1 MLFIL
6 LVLLK
11 MKKEEKRENIISAA
25 GRVFG
30 QQGFKEARMERVA
43 EEAGMGKSSLYYY
56 FLSKEELFEA
66 VVEREAEFL
75 KAEIIKATKD
85 ITDPYKRMKIY
96 VISRMK
102 AFNKSINLYTAVK
115 TNYLDHLPF
124 IDKVRTK
131 YDKEEMKMVESIL
144 KDGVRNNRFKL
155 VNTELATI
163 AIVTAIK
170 GLEYNII
177 IRDGSSKLEQQVEQL
192 LMFLFYG
199 IVKRH

>member
-1 MLFIL
+1 MTN
-6 LVLLK
+6 
-11 MKKEEKRENIISAA
+11 KKDLKRENIITAA

-30 QQGFKEARMERVA
+30 KHGFREARMENIA
-43 EEAGMGKSSLYYY
+43 EEADMGKSSLYYY
-56 FLSKEELFEA
+56 FISKEELFEA
-66 VVEREAEFL
+66 VVEREAENL
-75 KAEIIKATKD
+75 KNEIILATKD
-85 ITDPYKRMKIY
+85 IIDPYKRMKKY
-96 VISRMK
+96 VIARMN
-102 AFNKSINLYTAVK
+102 AFNESINLYTAVK

-124 IDKVRTK
+124 IEKVRSK

-155 VNTELATI
+155 VNTELATV

-170 GLEYNII
+170 GLEYNIV
-177 IRDGSSKLEQQVEQL
+177 IREGPYKLEQQVEQL

>member
-1 MLFIL
+1 MI
-6 LVLLK
+6 
-11 MKKEEKRENIISAA
+11 MKKDIKRENIITAA
-25 GRVFG
+25 GNIFG
-30 QQGFKEARMERVA
+30 RYGFREARMEKVA
-43 EEAGMGKSSLYYY
+43 KEAGMGKSSLYYY
-56 FLSKEELFEA
+56 FISKEELFEA
-66 VVEREAEFL
+66 VVEREAENL
-75 KAEIIKATKD
+75 KNEIIRATKD

-102 AFNKSINLYTAVK
+102 AFNQSINLYTAVK

-124 IDKVRTK
+124 IEKVRTK
-131 YDKEEMKMVESIL
+131 YDKEEMKMVENIL

-155 VNTELATI
+155 VNTELATV

-177 IRDGSSKLEQQVEQL
+177 IRDGPEKIEQQVEQL

>member
-1 MLFIL
+1 MI
-6 LVLLK
+6 
-11 MKKEEKRENIISAA
+11 KKDKKREAIITAA
-25 GRVFG
+25 GIVFG
-30 QQGFKEARMERVA
+30 RHGFKEARMETVA
-43 EEAGMGKSSLYYY
+43 KEAGMGKSSLYYY
-56 FLSKEELFEA
+56 FISKEELFEA

-75 KAEIIKATKD
+75 KSEIIKATKD
-85 ITDPYKRMKIY
+85 IFDPYKRMKVY

-102 AFNKSINLYTAVK
+102 AFNESINLYTAVK

-124 IDKVRTK
+124 INKVRTK
-131 YDKEEMKMVESIL
+131 YDKEELKMVESIL
-144 KDGVRNNRFKL
+144 KDGVRSNRFKL

-170 GLEYNII
+170 GLEYTIVI
-177 IRDGSSKLEQQVEQL
+177 QKGEYKLEQQVEQL

>member
-1 MLFIL
+1 
-6 LVLLK
+6 
-11 MKKEEKRENIISAA
+11 MKKDEKREKIITAA
-25 GRVFG
+25 GKVFG
-30 QQGFKEARMERVA
+30 SHGFKDTRMEKVA

-66 VVEREAEFL
+66 VVEREAEYL
-75 KAEIIKATKD
+75 KNEIIQATRD
-85 ITDPYKRMKIY
+85 IADPYKRMKLY
-96 VISRMK
+96 VIARMK
-102 AFNKSINLYTAVK
+102 AFRKSINLYTAVK

-124 IDKVRTK
+124 IEKVRAK
-131 YDKEEMKMVESIL
+131 YDKEEMRMVENIL
-144 KDGVRNNRFKL
+144 KDGVRTNRFKL

-170 GLEYNII
+170 GLEYTIV
-177 IRDGSSKLEQQVEQL
+177 IRESPIKMEQQVEQL

>member
-1 MLFIL
+1 
-6 LVLLK
+6 
-11 MKKEEKRENIISAA
+11 MKKDEKREKIITAA
-25 GRVFG
+25 GKVFG
-30 QQGFKEARMERVA
+30 HHGFKEARMENIA
-43 EEAGMGKSSLYYY
+43 AKAGMGKSSLYYY
-56 FLSKEELFEA
+56 FISKEELFEA
-66 VVEREAEFL
+66 VVEREAEYL
-75 KAEIIKATKD
+75 KHEIIKATKD

-96 VISRMK
+96 VIARMR
-102 AFNKSINLYTAVK
+102 AFNQSINLYTAVK

-124 IDKVRTK
+124 INKVRAK

-155 VNTELATI
+155 VNTELATV

-170 GLEYNII
+170 GLEYNIV
-177 IRDGSSKLEQQVEQL
+177 IREGPVSLEQQVEQL

>member
-1 MLFIL
+1 
-6 LVLLK
+6 
-11 MKKEEKRENIISAA
+11 MKKDEKREQIITAA
-25 GRVFG
+25 GIVFG
-30 QQGFKEARMERVA
+30 RHGFKETRMEKVA

-66 VVEREAEFL
+66 VVEREAEHL
-75 KAEIIKATKD
+75 KHEIILATKD
-85 ITDPYKRMKIY
+85 ITDPYKKMKLY

-102 AFNKSINLYTAVK
+102 AFKKSINLYTAVK

-124 IDKVRTK
+124 INKVRAK
-131 YDKEEMKMVESIL
+131 YDKEELKMVESIL
-144 KDGVRNNRFKL
+144 KEGVRTNQFKL

-170 GLEYNII
+170 GLEYTII
-177 IRDGSSKLEQQVEQL
+177 IRESHFKVEQQVEQL

>member
-1 MLFIL
+1 
-6 LVLLK
+6 
-11 MKKEEKRENIISAA
+11 MKKDEKREKIITAA
-25 GRVFG
+25 GIVFG
-30 QQGFKEARMERVA
+30 RHGFKETRMEKVA

-66 VVEREAEFL
+66 VVEREAEHL
-75 KAEIIKATKD
+75 KHEIILATKD
-85 ITDPYKRMKIY
+85 ITDPYKKMKLY

-102 AFNKSINLYTAVK
+102 AFKKSINLYTAVK

-124 IDKVRTK
+124 INKVRAK
-131 YDKEEMKMVESIL
+131 YDKEELKMVESIL
-144 KDGVRNNRFKL
+144 KEGVRTNRFKL

-170 GLEYNII
+170 GLEYTII
-177 IRDGSSKLEQQVEQL
+177 IRESPYKMEQQVEQL

>member
-1 MLFIL
+1 
-6 LVLLK
+6 
-11 MKKEEKRENIISAA
+11 MKKDEKREQIITAA
-25 GRVFG
+25 GIVFG
-30 QQGFKEARMERVA
+30 RHGFKETRMEKVA

-66 VVEREAEFL
+66 VVEREAEHL
-75 KAEIIKATKD
+75 KHEIILATKD
-85 ITDPYKRMKIY
+85 ITDPYKKMKLY

-102 AFNKSINLYTAVK
+102 AFKKSINLYTAVK

-124 IDKVRTK
+124 IDKVRAK
-131 YDKEEMKMVESIL
+131 YDKEELKMVESIL
-144 KDGVRNNRFKL
+144 KEGVRTNQFKL

-170 GLEYNII
+170 GLEYTII
-177 IRDGSSKLEQQVEQL
+177 IRESHFKMEQQVEQL

>member
-1 MLFIL
+1 MTN
-6 LVLLK
+6 
-11 MKKEEKRENIISAA
+11 KKDHKRENIITAA

-30 QQGFKEARMERVA
+30 KHGFREARMENIA

-66 VVEREAEFL
+66 VVEREAENL
-75 KAEIIKATKD
+75 KNEIILATRD
-85 ITDPYKRMKIY
+85 IIDPYKRMKKY
-96 VISRMK
+96 VIVRMK
-102 AFNKSINLYTAVK
+102 AFNESINLYTAVK

-124 IDKVRTK
+124 IDKVRKK

-170 GLEYNII
+170 GLEYNIV
-177 IRDGSSKLEQQVEQL
+177 IREGPYKLEQQVEQL

>member
-1 MLFIL
+1 M
-6 LVLLK
+6 K
-11 MKKEEKRENIISAA
+11 MKKDEKRENIITAA
-25 GRVFG
+25 GKVFG
-30 QQGFKEARMERVA
+30 RHGFKETRMEKVA

-56 FLSKEELFEA
+56 FISKEELFEA

-75 KAEIIKATKD
+75 KSEIIRATKD
-85 ITDPYKRMKIY
+85 IADPYKRMKAY

-124 IDKVRTK
+124 IDKVRAK
-131 YDKEEMKMVESIL
+131 YDKEEMRMVESIL

-170 GLEYNII
+170 GLEYTII
-177 IRDGSSKLEQQVEQL
+177 IRDGSTKLEQQVEQL

>member
-1 MLFIL
+1 
-6 LVLLK
+6 

-66 VVEREAEFL
+66 VVEREAEYL
-75 KAEIIKATKD
+75 KSEIIKATRD

-96 VISRMK
+96 VIARMK

-124 IDKVRTK
+124 IDKVRAK

-177 IRDGSSKLEQQVEQL
+177 IRDGSAKLEQQVEQL

>member
-1 MLFIL
+1 
-6 LVLLK
+6 
-11 MKKEEKRENIISAA
+11 MKKDEKREQIITAA
-25 GRVFG
+25 GIVFG
-30 QQGFKEARMERVA
+30 RHGFKETRMEKVA

-66 VVEREAEFL
+66 VVEREAEHL
-75 KAEIIKATKD
+75 KHEIILATKD
-85 ITDPYKRMKIY
+85 ITDPYKKMKLY

-102 AFNKSINLYTAVK
+102 AFKKSINLYTAVK

-124 IDKVRTK
+124 INKVRAK
-131 YDKEEMKMVESIL
+131 YDKEELKMVESIL
-144 KDGVRNNRFKL
+144 KEGVRTNQFKL

-170 GLEYNII
+170 GLEYTII
-177 IRDGSSKLEQQVEQL
+177 IRESHFKMEQQVEQL

>member
-1 MLFIL
+1 MH
-6 LVLLK
+6 VLPYCFT
-11 MKKEEKRENIISAA
+11 MIKKDEKREAIITAA
-25 GRVFG
+25 GKVFG
-30 QQGFKEARMERVA
+30 RHGFKDTRMEKVA

-66 VVEREAEFL
+66 VVEREAEHL
-75 KAEIIKATKD
+75 KSEIVKATKD

-96 VISRMK
+96 VIARMK
-102 AFNKSINLYTAVK
+102 AFNKAINLYTAVK

-131 YDKEEMKMVESIL
+131 YDKEELKMVESIL

>member
-1 MLFIL
+1 
-6 LVLLK
+6 
-11 MKKEEKRENIISAA
+11 MKKDEKREKIITAA
-25 GRVFG
+25 GKVFG
-30 QQGFKEARMERVA
+30 HHGFKEARMEKIA
-43 EEAGMGKSSLYYY
+43 AEAGMGKSSLYYY
-56 FLSKEELFEA
+56 FISKEELFEA
-66 VVEREAEFL
+66 VVEREAEYL
-75 KAEIIKATKD
+75 KHEIIKATRD

-96 VISRMK
+96 VIARMR
-102 AFNKSINLYTAVK
+102 AFNQSINLYTAVK

-124 IDKVRTK
+124 INKVRTK

-155 VNTELATI
+155 VNTELATV

-170 GLEYNII
+170 GLEYNIV
-177 IRDGSSKLEQQVEQL
+177 IRDGPISQEQQVEQL

>member
-1 MLFIL
+1 MN
-6 LVLLK
+6 K
-11 MKKEEKRENIISAA
+11 DAKREKIITAA
-25 GRVFG
+25 GKVFG
-30 QQGFKEARMERVA
+30 QDGFKEARMEKIA

-56 FLSKEELFEA
+56 FAGKEELFEA
-66 VVEREAEFL
+66 VVEREAEHL
-75 KAEIIKATKD
+75 KNEIIKATKD
-85 ITDPYKRMKIY
+85 ITDPYKRMKVY

-102 AFNKSINLYTAVK
+102 AFNQSINLYTAVK

-124 IDKVRTK
+124 IEKVRAK
-131 YDKEEMKMVESIL
+131 YDKEEMKMVENIL
-144 KDGVRNNRFKL
+144 KDGVRTNRFKL

-170 GLEYNII
+170 GLEYTII

>member
-1 MLFIL
+1 
-6 LVLLK
+6 
-11 MKKEEKRENIISAA
+11 MKKDEKREKIITAA
-25 GRVFG
+25 GTIFG
-30 QQGFKEARMERVA
+30 QHGFKETRMEKVA

-66 VVEREAEFL
+66 VVEREAEYL
-75 KAEIIKATKD
+75 KNEIIQATKD
-85 ITDPYKRMKIY
+85 VNDPYKRMKLY
-96 VISRMK
+96 VIARMK
-102 AFNKSINLYTAVK
+102 AFKNSINLYTAVK

-124 IDKVRTK
+124 IEKVRTK
-131 YDKEEMKMVESIL
+131 YDKEEMKMVENIL
-144 KDGVRNNRFKL
+144 KDGVKANRFKL

-170 GLEYNII
+170 GLEYTIV
-177 IRDGSSKLEQQVEQL
+177 IRESHFKMEQQVEQL

>member
-1 MLFIL
+1 
-6 LVLLK
+6 
-11 MKKEEKRENIISAA
+11 MKKEKKRERIITAA
-25 GRVFG
+25 GTVFG
-30 QQGFKEARMERVA
+30 RYGFKDTRMDKIA
-43 EEAGMGKSSLYYY
+43 AEAGMGKSSLYYY
-56 FLSKEELFEA
+56 FISKEELFEA
-66 VVEREAEFL
+66 VVEREAEHL
-75 KAEIIKATKD
+75 KYEIIKATRD
-85 ITDPYKRMKIY
+85 ITDPYKRMKTY
-96 VISRMK
+96 VIARMK
-102 AFNKSINLYTAVK
+102 AFNESINLYTAVK

-177 IRDGSSKLEQQVEQL
+177 IRNGSGNMEQKVEQL

>member
-1 MLFIL
+1 MI
-6 LVLLK
+6 
-11 MKKEEKRENIISAA
+11 MKKDIKRENIITAA
-25 GRVFG
+25 GNIFG
-30 QQGFKEARMERVA
+30 RYGFREARMEKVA
-43 EEAGMGKSSLYYY
+43 KEAGMGKSSLYYY
-56 FLSKEELFEA
+56 FISKEELFEA
-66 VVEREAEFL
+66 VVEREAENP
-75 KAEIIKATKD
+75 KNEIIRATKD

-102 AFNKSINLYTAVK
+102 AFNQSINLYTAVK

-124 IDKVRTK
+124 IEKVRTK
-131 YDKEEMKMVESIL
+131 YDKEEMKMVENIL

-155 VNTELATI
+155 VNTELATV

-170 GLEYNII
+170 GLEYNIV
-177 IRDGSSKLEQQVEQL
+177 IRDGPACLEQQVEQL

>member
-1 MLFIL
+1 
-6 LVLLK
+6 
-11 MKKEEKRENIISAA
+11 MKKDIKREKIITAA
-25 GRVFG
+25 GKIFG
-30 QQGFKEARMERVA
+30 RYGFREARMEKVA

-56 FLSKEELFEA
+56 FISKEELFEA
-66 VVEREAEFL
+66 VVEREAENL
-75 KAEIIKATKD
+75 KNEIIRATKD
-85 ITDPYKRMKIY
+85 IPDPYKRMKIY

-102 AFNKSINLYTAVK
+102 AFNQSINLYTAVK

-131 YDKEEMKMVESIL
+131 YDKEEMKMVENIL

-155 VNTELATI
+155 VNTELATV

-177 IRDGSSKLEQQVEQL
+177 IRDGPDKIEQQVEQL

>member
-1 MLFIL
+1 
-6 LVLLK
+6 

-30 QQGFKEARMERVA
+30 RQGFKEARMEKVA

-66 VVEREAEFL
+66 VVEREAEYL

-96 VISRMK
+96 VIARMK

-155 VNTELATI
+155 VNTELATV

>member
-1 MLFIL
+1 
-6 LVLLK
+6 

-30 QQGFKEARMERVA
+30 QQGFKEARMEKVA

-66 VVEREAEFL
+66 VVEREAEYL
-75 KAEIIKATKD
+75 KTEIIKATKD

-96 VISRMK
+96 VIARMK

>member
-1 MLFIL
+1 
-6 LVLLK
+6 
-11 MKKEEKRENIISAA
+11 MKKDEKREQIITAA
-25 GRVFG
+25 GKVFG
-30 QQGFKEARMERVA
+30 RHGFRETRMEKVA
-43 EEAGMGKSSLYYY
+43 KEAGMGKSSLYYY

-66 VVEREAEFL
+66 VVEREAEHL
-75 KAEIIKATKD
+75 KHEIILATRD
-85 ITDPYKRMKIY
+85 VTDPYKKMKLY

-102 AFNKSINLYTAVK
+102 AFRKSINLYTAVK

-124 IDKVRTK
+124 IDKVRAK
-131 YDKEEMKMVESIL
+131 YDKEELKMVENIL
-144 KDGVRNNRFKL
+144 KEGVKTNRFKL

-170 GLEYNII
+170 GLEYTIA
-177 IRDGSSKLEQQVEQL
+177 IRESPFKPEQQVEQL

>member
-1 MLFIL
+1 
-6 LVLLK
+6 
-11 MKKEEKRENIISAA
+11 MKKEEKREIIVTAA
-25 GRVFG
+25 GKVFG
-30 QQGFKEARMERVA
+30 KYGFREAKMDKIA
-43 EEAGMGKSSLYYY
+43 GEAGMGKSSLYYY
-56 FLSKEELFEA
+56 FISKEELFEA
-66 VVEREAEFL
+66 VVEREAEHL
-75 KAEIIKATKD
+75 KHEIIRATKD
-85 ITDPYKRMKIY
+85 ITDPYKKMKVY

-102 AFNKSINLYTAVK
+102 AFNESINLYTAVK

-144 KDGVRNNRFKL
+144 RDGVRNNRFKL
-155 VNTELATI
+155 INTELATI

-170 GLEYNII
+170 GLEYTIV
-177 IRDGSSKLEQQVEQL
+177 IRESDYKLEQQVEQL

>member
-1 MLFIL
+1 
-6 LVLLK
+6 
-11 MKKEEKRENIISAA
+11 MKKDRKREKIISAA

-30 QQGFKEARMERVA
+30 RYGFKDARMEKIS

-66 VVEREAEFL
+66 VVEREAEHL
-75 KAEIIKATKD
+75 KNEIILATRD
-85 ITDPYKRMKIY
+85 IADPYKRMKKY
-96 VISRMK
+96 VIARMK
-102 AFNKSINLYTAVK
+102 AFNESINLYTAVK
-115 TNYLDHLPF
+115 TNYVDHLPF
-124 IDKVRTK
+124 IDKVRAK

-155 VNTELATI
+155 VNTELATV

-170 GLEYNII
+170 GLEYNIV
-177 IRDGSSKLEQQVEQL
+177 IRDGPDKLEQQVEQL